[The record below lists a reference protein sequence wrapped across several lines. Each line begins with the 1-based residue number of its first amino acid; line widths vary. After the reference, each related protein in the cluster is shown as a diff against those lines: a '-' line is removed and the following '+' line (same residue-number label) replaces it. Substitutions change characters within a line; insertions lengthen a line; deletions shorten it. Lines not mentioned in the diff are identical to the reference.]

1 MSFDL
6 QFSITLV
13 IVCCFGMLVLQLFS
27 VRIIGFKK
35 AIGIRISY
43 CSKEFTVYC
52 GFLKGTAASVIYSVL
67 ILDLRLNW
75 ISIAFKNRKVVPT
88 FY

>member
-27 VRIIGFKK
+27 VRIIGFKR

-43 CSKEFTVYC
+43 NC
-52 GFLKGTAASVIYSVL
+52 GFLKGTAASV
-67 ILDLRLNW
+67 RLNW